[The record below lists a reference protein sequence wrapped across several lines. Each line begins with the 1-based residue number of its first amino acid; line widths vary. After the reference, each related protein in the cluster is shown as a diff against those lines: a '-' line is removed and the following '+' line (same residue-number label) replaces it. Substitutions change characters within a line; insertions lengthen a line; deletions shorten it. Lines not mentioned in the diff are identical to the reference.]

1 MDIVKTYWHDGG
13 FYRSDVHPEIPENAV
28 EITEDLW
35 KELLAAQSDGK
46 RIVTGHDG
54 IPVAEEPPKRP
65 LAELKEEAYNT
76 LWNNYKTYQQT
87 YVDAEDLTL
96 AVVCANGGSQ
106 KGAAIQMW
114 VMNLW
119 AQYYSV
125 KDAITAAETEDV
137 LSTINLT
144 ADAFG
149 QPPYT
154 IRELNEEA
162 RRNAPEVKG

>member
-1 MDIVKTYWHDGG
+1 MKSFAKVINEETKTCIVGLGTDSGYYESQGMTEMDVEQAFDGCW
-13 FYRSDVHPEIPENAV
+13 Y
-28 EITEDLW
+28 L
-35 KELLAAQSDGK
+35 
-46 RIVTGHDG
+46 TGY
-54 IPVAEEPPKRP
+54 APKRP

-96 AVVCANGGSQ
+96 AVICANGGSQ

-162 RRNAPEVKG
+162 RHNAPEVKG